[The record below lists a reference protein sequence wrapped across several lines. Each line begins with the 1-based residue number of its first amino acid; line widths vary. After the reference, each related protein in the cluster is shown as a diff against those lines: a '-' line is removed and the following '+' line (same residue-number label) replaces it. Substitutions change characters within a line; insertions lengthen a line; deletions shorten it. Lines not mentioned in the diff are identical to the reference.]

1 MSLLQSR
8 LQGLKTRPQIADE
21 QGSVAPVISVKQ
33 ALGREVKDRVMQEAV
48 EVLDVD
54 ALEKMSGAE
63 RDRYLQKEV
72 SSFVDKVL
80 QETDVTFTRAES
92 LRTVREIV
100 SEIAGYGPITPLLAD
115 DTVNE
120 IMVNGFDQVYVERKG
135 KIEMT
140 DVAFRDDDHVMH
152 LIDRI
157 VAPLGK
163 RIDESSPMVD
173 GRLPDGSRFNA
184 TIPPVSLTGPV
195 LTIRKFSAT
204 PLSMGD
210 LIRFGTLSTNMAV
223 FLKACVEGRLNI
235 VVGGGTGSG
244 KTTTLNVL
252 SSLIPS
258 NERIITIEDA
268 AELSLQQGH
277 VVRLESRPVN
287 VEGKGRISI
296 RDLVI
301 NSLGMRP
308 DRIVVGEVR
317 GGEAL
322 DMLQAMNTGHDG
334 SLTTAHA
341 NSPRD
346 ILSRLETMVLM
357 AGMDLPVKAIRD
369 QIASAIDLIVYQARF
384 KDGTRKI
391 TGITEVAGMEGDI
404 ITLQD
409 IFGFAGQGIGED
421 GRITGSFNAT
431 GVIPKCISRLTTGGI
446 HLPRDLFA

>member
-8 LQGLKTRPQIADE
+8 LQGISARPQPAEE
-21 QGSVAPVISVKQ
+21 QVNVAPAASAKQ
-33 ALGREVKDRVMQEAV
+33 ALWRQVKDRAMQEAV
-48 EVLDVD
+48 DVLDVD
-54 ALEKMSGAE
+54 VMERMSGAD
-63 RDRYLQKEV
+63 RDVYLQEEI
-72 SSFVDKVL
+72 SSLVDKTL
-80 QETDVTFTRAES
+80 QAIDATFSRAES
-92 LRTVREIV
+92 LRMVREVV

-135 KIEMT
+135 KIELT
-140 DVAFRDDDHVMH
+140 DVVFGDDDHVMH

-210 LIRFGTLSTNMAV
+210 LVRFGTLSANMAM

-252 SSLIPS
+252 SALIPS

-268 AELSLQQGH
+268 AELSLQQDH

-301 NSLGMRP
+301 NSLRMRP
-308 DRIVVGEVR
+308 DRIIVGEVR

-369 QIASAIDLIVYQARF
+369 QVASAIDLIVYQARF
-384 KDGTRKI
+384 KDGSRKI
-391 TGITEVAGMEGDI
+391 TAITEVAGMEGDI

-409 IFGFAGQGIGED
+409 AFVFEEQGIGED
-421 GRITGSFNAT
+421 GKVMGAFKAT
-431 GVIPKCISRLTTGGI
+431 GVIPKCLSRLNTSGV
-446 HLPRDLFA
+446 HVPRDLFV